1 MKPQTPFVR
10 AYTAAG
16 YQRLPPLLVTREQL
30 DVILAM
36 AKENEEAVSEIRAKA
51 RRDAEI
57 EAAWKLATR

>member
-16 YQRLPPLLVTREQL
+16 YQRLPPLLVTREQM

-36 AKENEEAVSEIRAKA
+36 AKENAEAVNEIRAKA
-51 RRDAEI
+51 RREAEI
-57 EAAWKLATR
+57 EAAWQQAKG